1 MIFKSIKIEEFDYP
15 LNEDRIAK
23 YPKNQRDESKLLIY
37 KNGAVSETVF
47 NSISKLLG
55 KGQNIVF
62 NNTKVIQARL
72 KFTKVTG
79 AAIEVFLLNPISP
92 NDYQLSFS
100 EEKKCIW
107 NCVVGNIKRWKGDTL
122 EITDSDNGF
131 TLRARMQSK
140 TSDGALVE
148 FSWDSEKPI
157 TFASII
163 DACGQVPIPPYLNRK
178 PINADKETYQ
188 TVYAKP
194 EGSVAAPT
202 AGLHFT
208 PSVMQSIEQEDCKF
222 TEITL
227 HVGAGTFKPVKS
239 DTIGEH
245 EMHTEQIYVTKNSI
259 NSIAISL
266 GSIVAVGTTS
276 MRTLESLYWLGVKVI
291 EGGVSQD
298 ALHINQWDAYT
309 LKQNYG
315 VKQSLEALINYMDQN
330 GLDYISASTQM
341 IIVPGYKFRI
351 VDTLITNFH
360 QPRSTLLLLV
370 AAFIGDDWKKVYQYA
385 LENKF
390 RFLSYG
396 DSSILFRNNKQKH

>member
-1 MIFKSIKIEEFDYP
+1 MNFKSIKIEEYDYS
-15 LNEDRIAK
+15 LDEDRIAK
-23 YPKNQRDESKLLIY
+23 YPKGQRDISKLLIY
-37 KNGAVSETVF
+37 ENGTVSETVF

-55 KGQNIVF
+55 KGQTIVF

-72 KFTKVTG
+72 MFTRVTG
-79 AAIEVFLLNPISP
+79 ATIEVFLLNPISP

-100 EEKKCIW
+100 EEKKCVW
-107 NCVVGNIKRWKGDTL
+107 NCVVGNIKRWKGDVL
-122 EITDSDNGF
+122 EITDSNIGF
-131 TLRARMQSK
+131 TLSARMLSK

-148 FSWDSEKPI
+148 FIWDSVKPI
-157 TFASII
+157 TFASIVE
-163 DACGQVPIPPYLNRK
+163 ACGQVPIPPYLNRK
-178 PINADKETYQ
+178 PVIADKESYQ
-188 TVYAKP
+188 TIYAKP

-208 PSVMQSIEQEDCKF
+208 PSVIQSLDNKGISF

-227 HVGAGTFKPVKS
+227 HVGAGTFKPVKT

-245 EMHTEQIYVTKNSI
+245 EMHTEQIYVTLSSI
-259 NSIAISL
+259 KSIASSI
-266 GSIVAVGTTS
+266 GNIVAVGTTS

-291 EGGVSQD
+291 EEGIKQNS
-298 ALHINQWDAYT
+298 LHVNQWDAYS
-309 LKQNYG
+309 LKHNYG
-315 VKQSLEALINYMDQN
+315 VKQSLDALINYMNQN
-330 GLDYISASTQM
+330 GLDYLTASTQM
-341 IIVPGYKFRI
+341 IIVPGYEFRI

-370 AAFIGDDWKKVYQYA
+370 AAFIGNDWKKVYKYA
-385 LENKF
+385 LENEF